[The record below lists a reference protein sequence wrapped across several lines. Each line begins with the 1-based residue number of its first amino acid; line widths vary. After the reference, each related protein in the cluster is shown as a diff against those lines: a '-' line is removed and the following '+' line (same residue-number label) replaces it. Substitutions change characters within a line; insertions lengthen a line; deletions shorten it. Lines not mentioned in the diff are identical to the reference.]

1 MSGDSLNYEFLL
13 DLLSVLSPAPAPRV
27 LDFGCGQGRLVALGR
42 ERGLD
47 IVGADTFVGGYH
59 GWGSKV
65 DGAAAAYVSRIVDD
79 RLDYPSGTFDVVISN
94 TVFEHVPDPRP
105 VLREIDR
112 VLKPGGAFL
121 AFFPTRD
128 VWYEGHVGVYFVHR
142 LQRWPRLRRRYLTAL
157 RSRGA
162 GLYGAHQTTAEW
174 VASMERMLDTMVSYH
189 SWGDIRRWWRDEFG
203 VEPHSLAAEYVR
215 HRIGRHP
222 RLARWRWTAGSALA
236 KPVLAFVCHRRAGR
250 VLLVRKAADATR
262 DRGSTASI
270 SSASAD

>member
-13 DLLSVLSPAPAPRV
+13 DVVAGLAPAPAPRV

-128 VWYEGHVGVYFVHR
+128 V
-142 LQRWPRLRRRYLTAL
+142 
-157 RSRGA
+157 
-162 GLYGAHQTTAEW
+162 
-174 VASMERMLDTMVSYH
+174 
-189 SWGDIRRWWRDEFG
+189 
-203 VEPHSLAAEYVR
+203 
-215 HRIGRHP
+215 
-222 RLARWRWTAGSALA
+222 
-236 KPVLAFVCHRRAGR
+236 
-250 VLLVRKAADATR
+250 
-262 DRGSTASI
+262 
-270 SSASAD
+270 